1 MTSRDHWESIYE
13 RKAPEQVSW
22 YRPHLE
28 RSLDFIHAASLA
40 SDASI
45 IDVGEALP
53 TLVDDLLARG
63 YTNVTV
69 LDISA
74 SAIDAA
80 KARLGERASMVRWL
94 VADVM
99 ELDLGVSHYD
109 FWHDRA
115 VFHFLRDPA
124 DRRRYVAAVRQAVKP
139 GGHVLVAT
147 FGPEGPERC
156 SDLEV
161 VRYASGRAA
170 RRVRPRVPKGGQP
183 DRDAPDAARNRA
195 AVRLL
200 LLSAHFHVGTC
211 SLSGAAPACSRRRR
225 GRGSPRGSL
234 FGYVWTVLT
243 AIGLVRGEHAAAS
256 VPRGEAGA
264 IPTVPA

>member
-22 YRPHLE
+22 YQPHLE
-28 RSLDFIHAASLA
+28 HSLDFIHAAGLPSGA
-40 SDASI
+40 AI
-45 IDVGEALP
+45 IDVGGGAS

-99 ELDLGVSHYD
+99 ELDLGVCSYD

-115 VFHFLRDPA
+115 VFHFLRDQA
-124 DRRRYVAAVRQAVKP
+124 DRRRYVAAARRAIKP
-139 GGHVLVAT
+139 GGHILVAT

-161 VRYASGRAA
+161 VRYD
-170 RRVRPRVPKGGQP
+170 P
-183 DRDAPDAARNRA
+183 DR
-195 AVRLL
+195 L
-200 LLSAHFHVGTC
+200 HEEFGHEFQKVG
-211 SLSGAAPACSRRRR
+211 SLTEMHRT
-225 GRGSPRGSL
+225 PRGTEQQFVYCYCRL
-234 FGYVWTVLT
+234 
-243 AIGLVRGEHAAAS
+243 AA
-256 VPRGEAGA
+256 
-264 IPTVPA
+264 T